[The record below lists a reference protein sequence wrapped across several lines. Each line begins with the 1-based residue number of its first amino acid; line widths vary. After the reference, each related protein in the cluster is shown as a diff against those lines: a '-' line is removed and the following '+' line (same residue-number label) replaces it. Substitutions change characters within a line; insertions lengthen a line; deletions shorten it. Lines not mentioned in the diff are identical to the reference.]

1 MNIPMK
7 TSEKISRFF
16 ENSFLTAKGIVK
28 IILQSRRCGL
38 KAEDRH
44 GKRLIIM
51 GNGPSLAETIHNH
64 SNVLRQSDTMAVNFA
79 ANAPEFFDLRPK
91 YYILADPHFFSSS
104 DVNVKKLKEN
114 LTKVSW
120 DMVLIIPHGA
130 DLTDFSVNPAITV
143 ARFNAI
149 GVEGFDFFTE
159 AVYSRSLAMP
169 RPRNVLIP
177 AIMSGISLG
186 YRDIAIAGADHTW
199 TQTLSVNENNEVVSI
214 QPHFYKESAEEK
226 DRIRAVYRDVR
237 MHDILY
243 SFHVAF
249 RAYHLIKRFA
259 DRKGVRIV
267 NATPG
272 SFIDAFPRGQL

>member
-1 MNIPMK
+1 MK

-38 KAEDRH
+38 KAEDRR

-51 GNGPSLAETIHNH
+51 GNGPSLAETISNH
-64 SNVLRQSDTMAVNFA
+64 SDALLNSDTMAVNFA
-79 ANAPEFFDLRPK
+79 ANAPEFFTLRPK
-91 YYILADPHFFSSS
+91 YYILADPHFFSSHN
-104 DVNVKKLKEN
+104 DNVKKLKEN
-114 LTKVSW
+114 LSKVSW
-120 DMVLIIPHGA
+120 EMTLLIPHGVS
-130 DLTDFSVNPAITV
+130 LTGLEENPCINV
-143 ARFNAI
+143 ARFNAT
-149 GVEGFDFFTE
+149 GVEGFDLFTRT
-159 AVYSRSLAMP
+159 VYSRGLAMP

-177 AIMSGISLG
+177 AIMSGILSG
-186 YRDIAIAGADHTW
+186 YKEIFIVGADHTW
-199 TQTLSVNENNEVVSI
+199 TQTLSVTDNNEVVSV
-214 QPHFYKESAEEK
+214 QPHFYKESSEEK
-226 DRIRAVYRDVR
+226 DRVRAVYRNVR

-259 DRKGVRIV
+259 DSKDVSII

-272 SFIDAFPRGQL
+272 SFIDAFPRAQL